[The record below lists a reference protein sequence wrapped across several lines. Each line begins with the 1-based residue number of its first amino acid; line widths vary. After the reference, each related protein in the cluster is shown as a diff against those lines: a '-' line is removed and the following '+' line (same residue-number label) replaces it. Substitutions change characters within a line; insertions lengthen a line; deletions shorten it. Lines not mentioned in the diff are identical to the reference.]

1 MQATAI
7 AGVTASERA
16 GTPIMALPEGNSV
29 VGYHGFQQMLWA
41 VEGAA
46 VPSAAGAPGRALEWA
61 TTEGHGPLRLVC
73 APARRGAGPSPSR
86 SRVAWDCSLKCD
98 VYPSQGSIQTWNR

>member
-1 MQATAI
+1 
-7 AGVTASERA
+7 
-16 GTPIMALPEGNSV
+16 MALPEREFPTRPACPPSGAAAV

-46 VPSAAGAPGRALEWA
+46 APSAAGAPGRALEWA
-61 TTEGHGPLRLVC
+61 TTEGHGPLQSGVC
-73 APARRGAGPSPSR
+73 PGPSRRWPLPSR